1 MMTLNMYRQFCLL
14 LAIVTLPLGVMVKG
28 SAQAPADTSSYAVS
42 YIEVMPSGRGMLVG
56 AFKQYRDSSGK
67 EDGFLR
73 VELVEQV
80 GRPGHFVL
88 VEAWKDQ
95 KASEA
100 HGVSANTKQ
109 FRDVF
114 QSVRVSGYDQRP
126 YRPVTVSSGAAGGSG
141 QAVYVVS
148 HVDIGGGIQF
158 DSQGMLK
165 RLADASRKDR
175 GCLRFDVLQN
185 TVRMNH
191 FTVIEVWEN
200 QQALDAHVAAPH
212 TKQYRD
218 DLQPVSGSPV
228 DERVLKAV
236 E

>member
-1 MMTLNMYRQFCLL
+1 MMTLKIYRRFCLALTIL
-14 LAIVTLPLGVMVKG
+14 LSVCVMMEVR
-28 SAQAPADTSSYAVS
+28 AQAPTDSPFYAVS
-42 YIEVMPSGRGMLVG
+42 YIEVMPSGRAMLVG
-56 AFKQYRDSSGK
+56 AFKQYRDASGK
-67 EDGFLR
+67 EDGFVR
-73 VELVEQV
+73 FELVEQA
-80 GRPGHFVL
+80 GRPGHFIL
-88 VEAWKDQ
+88 VETWRDQ
-95 KASEA
+95 KALEA
-100 HGVSANTKQ
+100 HGMSAHVKQ

-114 QSVRVSGYDQRP
+114 QSARVSGYDQRP
-126 YRPVTVSSGAAGGSG
+126 YRPVTVSSGSAAGGG
-141 QAVYVVS
+141 QTVYVIS

-158 DSQGMLK
+158 DSQGMLR

-175 GCLRFDVLQN
+175 GCLRFDILQN

-200 QQALDAHVAAPH
+200 QQALDAHAAAPH